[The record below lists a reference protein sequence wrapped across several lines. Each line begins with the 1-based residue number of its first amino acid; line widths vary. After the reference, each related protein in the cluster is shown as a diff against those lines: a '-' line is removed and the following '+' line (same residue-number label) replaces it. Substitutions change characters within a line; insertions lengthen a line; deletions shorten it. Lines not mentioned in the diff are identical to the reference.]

1 MKTYKQRKE
10 TARDAAIELQRK
22 LSNDRMSWLEVA
34 EICAYIEKQGK
45 RYGLLNEFRE
55 NGLI

>member
-1 MKTYKQRKE
+1 MKTYKQKQDA
-10 TARDAAIELQRK
+10 ARDVAIELQQK
-22 LSNDRMSWLEVA
+22 LREQAISWQEAA

-45 RYGLLNEFRE
+45 RYGLLTEFRE

>member
-1 MKTYKQRKE
+1 MKTYKQRKY
-10 TARDAAIELQRK
+10 AAIDAAIELQQK
-22 LSNDRMSWLEVA
+22 LSEQAISWQEAA

-45 RYGLLNEFRE
+45 RYGLLTEFRE